1 MNEIRCPKCNEV
13 FQVDESGYAAI
24 IKKVKDKEFA
34 KELEARCRTLDAEH
48 KLAISAAE
56 TDAAKRI
63 SELETALAEVKAK
76 AAAESDLRVIE
87 AKNEGEM
94 ALEKAKNDI
103 ENLRFEIVRL
113 QEKYETEI
121 EAKSRSMEANHKLE
135 MSEAEAVAVKRIS
148 ELETELAEVKAKADA
163 ENAVKII
170 EAKNESEKELERAK
184 NDIDKLNAEIKLL
197 EQKHELELAALS
209 SAQESRSN
217 EEKARYELMRAKEI
231 QEKEVEILQLNNQI
245 KAAESEHQLMTE
257 VMKKQH
263 VEELRSKDEAI
274 AFYKDL
280 KARQS
285 TKMVGETLEQHC
297 EIQFNQLRAT
307 AFKNAYF
314 EKDNDARSG
323 SKGDYIYRE
332 SDEEGTEFISIM
344 FEMKNEMDET
354 ATKKKN
360 EDFLKE
366 LDKDRREKHCE
377 YAVLVSLL
385 EADSEL
391 YNGGIVDM
399 SHRYEKT
406 YVIRPQF
413 FIPMI
418 TLLRNAA
425 LNSLKYKTEL
435 SRIKNENID
444 ITNFENALEDF
455 KEKFG
460 NNYRLAGEHFAK
472 AIKEI
477 DSTIDHLGKVKDA
490 LIASERQLR
499 LANDKAEDLTIK
511 KLTRDNPTMRAKFA
525 ELNAP
530 DYEDKTGN

>member
-24 IKKVKDKEFA
+24 IKQVKDKEFT
-34 KELEARCRTLDAEH
+34 KELEARNRTLEAEH
-48 KLAISAAE
+48 RLALSKMEGDSKERIAELEKELEKIKAKAAAE
-56 TDAAKRI
+56 SDLRVSEVKNEGEKELERAKNEI
-63 SELETALAEVKAK
+63 DNLNSELSRLREKHQLELENKQRTLEIEHRLALSKMEGDSKERIAELEKELEKVKAK
-76 AAAESDLRVIE
+76 AAAESDLRVSE
-87 AKNEGEM
+87 VKNEGE
-94 ALEKAKNDI
+94 
-103 ENLRFEIVRL
+103 
-113 QEKYETEI
+113 
-121 EAKSRSMEANHKLE
+121 
-135 MSEAEAVAVKRIS
+135 
-148 ELETELAEVKAKADA
+148 
-163 ENAVKII
+163 
-170 EAKNESEKELERAK
+170 KELDRAK
-184 NDIDKLNAEIKLL
+184 NDVDRLKAEIKML
-197 EQKHELELAALS
+197 EQKHELEMNALRS
-209 SAQESRSN
+209 TLDSRYN
-217 EEKARYELMRAKEI
+217 EEKVNSELARTKEI
-231 QEKEVEILQLNNQI
+231 QEKEIEILKLNDKI
-245 KAAESEHQLMTE
+245 KASESEYQLMTE

-263 VEELRSKDEAI
+263 TEELRSKDEAI

-323 SKGDYIYRE
+323 SKGDYVYRE
-332 SDEEGTEFISIM
+332 YDEEGTEFISVM

-360 EDFLKE
+360 EDFLRE

-385 EADSEL
+385 ESDSEL

-425 LNSLKYKTEL
+425 LNSLKYRTEL
-435 SRIKNENID
+435 TRIKNENID
-444 ITNFENALEDF
+444 ITNFENALEEF

-477 DSTIDHLGKVKDA
+477 DSTIDHLGKVKEA
-490 LIASERQLR
+490 LLASERQLR

-511 KLTRDNPTMRAKFA
+511 KLTRDNPTMRSKFA

-530 DYEDKTGN
+530 DYENKTEG